1 MSLLDAVQTAR
12 GSSSVSPTSKPTS
25 SGTSSLL
32 DAVQVARGG
41 ASVIP
46 TPTASP
52 KPIGT
57 VSIAKPQNESLLSK
71 IGGYV
76 ASNLNS
82 IIAKIPSNTQDK
94 VKMATNIASK
104 IVTEQPQIK
113 TLVKV
118 ARKPV
123 VKKYAED
130 TVALG
135 IDAIKKGVDTIKG
148 AGQLTAPYQ
157 IYRAAIGNP
166 VKPQEFV
173 KSVVE
178 FGLDI
183 IGLQWR
189 LNPLA
194 PVVGAKMSQ
203 EKQLRQMA
211 QNGKLKWDDVLKLAV
226 GGVAGPIGRAAAGA
240 SIVGSESL
248 VEGVNT
254 QPGVGETFTDNVKLA
269 QAIDIIFLGTMFVAP
284 IAEAKVVDLNVKAS
298 NFLDRIKPL
307 DISPNATMK
316 EVTEAV
322 RSKMKLHPD
331 AFTNNP
337 TQAGMKARTEITDA
351 LNAFKEAGFIDKK
364 YAQAFDFFAKKLGID
379 MPPLSTG
386 IKETPKQITDGNK
399 PLSEVIQNQGETK
412 LSGASTT
419 DPSLSTSIKSP
430 SSLDAGRVDPSGST
444 ILIKKDPGV
453 VTSTNQSL
461 SPNRTKFL
469 SDFSINKPSQDDY
482 TKYYAE
488 VKKNEPIFTETIT
501 KLAEEV
507 SGNLM
512 YRTKTQESLALKLF
526 RKSPRGLG
534 DMNDTLAATIIT
546 KNPEAAAKLAA
557 DKYGVSNVQRNNTFL
572 GYSGIHSDYELPNGQ
587 LAEIQY
593 HTIEDSYRKRYAHTI
608 YDKWRKYIESNKA
621 STYEEVFSLVPTE
634 KQSEFTQDI
643 DLSRRI
649 FHGDVEIPK
658 KYVDEVNLELKFG
671 KDQQSSSVNKSSEA
685 DVTKGRLYDLYH
697 GGYTKRNLED
707 YQVGAGSMYDRRTQN
722 PIGMYFA
729 EDEAIAKK
737 FGTEIIKGKIL
748 ANKVLDISDIDNPLE
763 ALKKLGFTNEEID
776 QLPMLVDERSYKNF
790 YGSQYNHIE
799 SALKLYPEKLDALK
813 QKYQGLRF
821 LDSTGGKQHPT
832 ISVFNPK
839 DAGNVAQPPQETG
852 RLGDVPSTGGEI
864 STSAPHL
871 LKNQEG
877 LKLEPQKNDGWCGPT
892 ALQYA
897 LKEQGLSASQEELAK
912 GMGATISQ
920 GADPGQITSEAKNQG
935 LTTET
940 IQGED
945 AQKTLATL
953 DQALSEGKSV
963 ILDFLDGKDLQNDG
977 HYVLYQGRE
986 NGNITVMDPQTGKP
1000 RTIDEQKFIDQWKDT
1015 TIKGNVFK
1023 RWATILEKTPQV
1035 LGGKPDQP
1043 KKIVGRSKY
1052 ATTGIR
1058 EVLSSAE
1065 SPQDS
1070 VNKLDAF
1077 VKDFVKGADQ
1087 SNMADLRAGLVKEID
1102 SLVGGTG
1109 NYKRDYAV
1117 RVAMRDDIE
1126 VGGLVRALE
1135 GHISDIDATIKDYP
1149 EKNVS
1154 PADDIVGS
1162 ETSITIP
1169 AEVNQA
1175 GQTPVGQ
1182 GKLRESTAYAKIKS
1196 RIAEEAQL
1204 DVKYNKVNL
1213 NADTEKA
1220 VQFLDENPKAA
1231 VRVAL
1236 GLEKAPEG
1244 QLERNITIA
1253 TAEKAL
1259 ADGDIALWNQI
1270 ESSGSLRQTRRGQ
1283 EIVADRGR
1291 FNDNSPHTFM
1301 KELISRRLDKLGYSF
1316 QQAIKDAGK
1325 KVGSLKESAI
1335 AKIDERTAKLREKL
1349 KKDQGKIK
1357 LAQDIIDLLR
1367 C

>member
-32 DAVQVARGG
+32 GAVQVARGG
-41 ASVIP
+41 ASVTP

-52 KPIGT
+52 KPIET

-130 TVALG
+130 TADLAV
-135 IDAIKKGVDTIKG
+135 DAIKKGIDTIKG

-364 YAQAFDFFAKKLGID
+364 YAQAFDFFAKKLGIEI
-379 MPPLSTG
+379 PPLAT
-386 IKETPKQITDGNK
+386 ETKIEPKQITDGKAPEVVMPKEKQAPEVLKNK
-399 PLSEVIQNQGETK
+399 IQEYRTQFPNEKILNADNVREVYKPEGYNRVNSNDFHPVSSETTKAIFNQDVAALKPGDNYLFTA
-412 LSGASTT
+412 GASGVGKSSSLKLAPEVSQNIAAGLDSNFSSESSLQKLKQVIDKGANTGILFTYRDPT
-419 DPSLSTSIKSP
+419 DAWENGIVKRAINPDNGRVVPLEVFLKNLENSPKYTLKAQELYGDKIHLQVVDNSKGKGNAVLVDNPVDFLKNIRYNIEDVKQKAITYVQNGIKNGSIKPETGKALLGEYSTELSKQPQPQRQEQQPSP
-430 SSLDAGRVDPSGST
+430 VTDTSSSNN
-444 ILIKKDPGV
+444 V
-453 VTSTNQSL
+453 VTT
-461 SPNRTKFL
+461 
-469 SDFSINKPSQDDY
+469 
-482 TKYYAE
+482 
-488 VKKNEPIFTETIT
+488 
-501 KLAEEV
+501 
-507 SGNLM
+507 
-512 YRTKTQESLALKLF
+512 
-526 RKSPRGLG
+526 
-534 DMNDTLAATIIT
+534 
-546 KNPEAAAKLAA
+546 
-557 DKYGVSNVQRNNTFL
+557 
-572 GYSGIHSDYELPNGQ
+572 
-587 LAEIQY
+587 
-593 HTIEDSYRKRYAHTI
+593 
-608 YDKWRKYIESNKA
+608 
-621 STYEEVFSLVPTE
+621 
-634 KQSEFTQDI
+634 
-643 DLSRRI
+643 
-649 FHGDVEIPK
+649 
-658 KYVDEVNLELKFG
+658 
-671 KDQQSSSVNKSSEA
+671 
-685 DVTKGRLYDLYH
+685 
-697 GGYTKRNLED
+697 
-707 YQVGAGSMYDRRTQN
+707 
-722 PIGMYFA
+722 
-729 EDEAIAKK
+729 
-737 FGTEIIKGKIL
+737 
-748 ANKVLDISDIDNPLE
+748 
-763 ALKKLGFTNEEID
+763 
-776 QLPMLVDERSYKNF
+776 
-790 YGSQYNHIE
+790 
-799 SALKLYPEKLDALK
+799 
-813 QKYQGLRF
+813 
-821 LDSTGGKQHPT
+821 
-832 ISVFNPK
+832 
-839 DAGNVAQPPQETG
+839 
-852 RLGDVPSTGGEI
+852 
-864 STSAPHL
+864 TSPHL
-871 LKNQEG
+871 LKNQDG
-877 LKLEPQKNDGWCGPT
+877 IKLESQKEDGWCGPT

-897 LKEQGLSASQEELAK
+897 LKEQGLDASQEELAK

-920 GADPGQITSEAKNQG
+920 GADPRQITAEAKKQG
-935 LTTET
+935 LQAET

-1015 TIKGNVFK
+1015 TIKGNLFK
-1023 RWATILEKTPQV
+1023 RWATILDKKPQI
-1035 LGGKPDQP
+1035 LGGKPEQP

-1135 GHISDIDATIKDYP
+1135 KHISDIDATIRDYP

-1213 NADTEKA
+1213 NADIEKA

>member
-41 ASVIP
+41 ASVTP

-52 KPIGT
+52 KPVGT

-166 VKPQEFV
+166 VKPQEFA

-284 IAEAKVVDLNVKAS
+284 IAEAKVADLNVKAS

-331 AFTNNP
+331 AFTNDP
-337 TQAGMKARTEITDA
+337 TPSGMKARTEITDA

-364 YAQAFDFFAKKLGID
+364 YAQAFDFFAKKLGIEI
-379 MPPLSTG
+379 PPLAT
-386 IKETPKQITDGNK
+386 ETKIEPKQITDGKAPEVK
-399 PLSEVIQNQGETK
+399 PLK
-412 LSGASTT
+412 LEGIDKNTSAKMKELNIADANNPIAEGKVRVYQAISKGNTT
-419 DPSLSTSIKSP
+419 DYVFKDPELLAKYKNNVTAPEEEFKYIDVNPDQVHAVEGKP
-430 SSLDAGRVDPSGST
+430 NVFKIDSSVAEGRLGDVGKQYDIVKKIRNNEIDPSGY
-444 ILIKKDPGV
+444 KA
-453 VTSTNQSL
+453 TNQTAIATGKIIDKDIFPDAKSI
-461 SPNRTKFL
+461 RTATEADAKEFGGIYGGRARVITL
-469 SDFSINKPSQDDY
+469 ADGSRIITDATVFRNKIILDEFAVAPKDQNKGIG
-482 TKYYAE
+482 TKYISE
-488 VKKNEPIFTETIT
+488 LKKIADELGYEIDVARIT
-501 KLAEEV
+501 SSADSWWRKHLDPTGTSE
-507 SGNLM
+507 
-512 YRTKTQESLALKLF
+512 YRTT
-526 RKSPRGLG
+526 
-534 DMNDTLAATIIT
+534 
-546 KNPEAAAKLAA
+546 
-557 DKYGVSNVQRNNTFL
+557 
-572 GYSGIHSDYELPNGQ
+572 
-587 LAEIQY
+587 
-593 HTIEDSYRKRYAHTI
+593 
-608 YDKWRKYIESNKA
+608 
-621 STYEEVFSLVPTE
+621 
-634 KQSEFTQDI
+634 
-643 DLSRRI
+643 
-649 FHGDVEIPK
+649 
-658 KYVDEVNLELKFG
+658 
-671 KDQQSSSVNKSSEA
+671 
-685 DVTKGRLYDLYH
+685 
-697 GGYTKRNLED
+697 
-707 YQVGAGSMYDRRTQN
+707 
-722 PIGMYFA
+722 
-729 EDEAIAKK
+729 
-737 FGTEIIKGKIL
+737 
-748 ANKVLDISDIDNPLE
+748 
-763 ALKKLGFTNEEID
+763 
-776 QLPMLVDERSYKNF
+776 RSYK
-790 YGSQYNHIE
+790 
-799 SALKLYPEKLDALK
+799 P
-813 QKYQGLRF
+813 
-821 LDSTGGKQHPT
+821 
-832 ISVFNPK
+832 
-839 DAGNVAQPPQETG
+839 NVAQPP
-852 RLGDVPSTGGEI
+852 VPPSTGGEI
-864 STSAPHL
+864 TGIVKDYPDPVQNPLYDEMRKAQEIMMKKIDEVGKKGYKTDADIPKKDLAILNQLKAEWQSKVRDWEVAYKKPNVAQPPVSDATAAPHL
-871 LKNQEG
+871 LKNKESV
-877 LKLEPQKNDGWCGPT
+877 KLETQKNDGWCGPT

-897 LKEQGLSASQEELAK
+897 LKEQGLDASQEELAK

-920 GADPGQITSEAKNQG
+920 GADPRQITAEAKKQG
-935 LTTET
+935 LQAET

-1015 TIKGNVFK
+1015 TIKGNLFK
-1023 RWATILEKTPQV
+1023 RWATILDKKPQI
-1035 LGGKPDQP
+1035 LGGKPEQP

-1135 GHISDIDATIKDYP
+1135 KHISDIDATIRDYP

-1213 NADTEKA
+1213 NADIEKA